1 MLIFKKVVNL
11 KKNDLLYNGEDS
23 YLRTTK
29 LFNFVYLI
37 EIIFLIID
45 RLWII

>member
-1 MLIFKKVVNL
+1 MQIFKKVVNS
-11 KKNDLLYNGEDS
+11 KKNDLIYNGEDS

-29 LFNFVYLI
+29 LSNFVYLI